1 MAKKKA
7 QSKLWGILDG
17 RLLIMSFGVHHGME
31 RLLVETFLSV
41 ATAEGICAY
50 DCLFLSWVLFVFY
63 RDYDIFLSSDF
74 AGNEY
79 NPVLLLLR
87 KLFQVLLAA
96 APTLSTPRF
105 NFISQIF
112 GS

>member
-63 RDYDIFLSSDF
+63 RDYDIFCLQI
-74 AGNEY
+74 
-79 NPVLLLLR
+79 LLVMSIIQSC
-87 KLFQVLLAA
+87 FC
-96 APTLSTPRF
+96 
-105 NFISQIF
+105 
-112 GS
+112 

>member
-50 DCLFLSWVLFVFY
+50 DCLFLS
-63 RDYDIFLSSDF
+63 
-74 AGNEY
+74 
-79 NPVLLLLR
+79 
-87 KLFQVLLAA
+87 
-96 APTLSTPRF
+96 
-105 NFISQIF
+105 
-112 GS
+112 